1 MKKTFNRLLAAT
13 VAIPVALGQ
22 VLAISANAAEAP
34 AALKVTADKLL
45 KVEPATGFPET
56 VSADADTITYT
67 VESDWN
73 TTLAKQLNTE
83 TSNKTVTVD
92 AKKFVAGINSA
103 NYYVE
108 LLKKAVNASENPT
121 ATVKDGVV
129 TISGTADF
137 SAVTDKLAEKL
148 DTLDG
153 YEGFTLDTSILTG
166 VAYTATIKTDF
177 ANSKSVDADLSFTAN
192 GKTYGVSTATEY
204 ANDVYTNLAGQVT
217 AAVDQKVKELAAKY
231 NMTED
236 EVRANADFDIAG
248 DVAALK
254 AETDKL
260 SADIAKAQKK
270 YDSFKNL
277 TKAAKSYDSAD
288 AALAAAV
295 NYLAKN
301 VAAAANQPKT
311 VDGMVAKYGA
321 NFDNGVASVNSS
333 LKDAGVNVEIAV
345 SSADVAAL
353 LKSATKV
360 TIGAAAG
367 TYTAELEITDAEK
380 AEVEK
385 YVEEQVAEKLPEK
398 TVVSVDTVKTVTV
411 SGAADGVAAFDVTR
425 DVTVVLKDKDTTT
438 TTTTTTGDSGTT
450 TTDASGATT
459 DVSGAT
465 TDVSGATTD
474 VSGATTDVSGATTD
488 VSGATTDVSG
498 ATTDVS
504 GATTD
509 VSGATTDVS
518 GATTDVSGA
527 TTDVSGATTDVSGD
541 TTDVSSETTTVSSDT
556 TDVSG
561 DTTTDGSETTTDGSG
576 TTTETLPTGVSS
588 VEVKTVDAETA
599 ENIYLSDEESFN
611 VAGLIESVTLH
622 LENGE
627 AVPVDPA
634 TAIDFEMTPAEAYET
649 VTEKTAGKV
658 YFNGEVGL
666 KYKGEEDV
674 EIKDTVTV
682 AVALKGDT
690 SLDGEIDNV
699 DFFDLNLY
707 VALKGAGLDPYFD
720 TVKKAGNDALA
731 VKLAYLASDID
742 TESKAGENTEDKTLD
757 STDMLYTAL
766 FQAYDG
772 AGTPKTWDEV
782 LKIANGNKK

>member
-137 SAVTDKLAEKL
+137 SAATDKLAEKL

-450 TTDASGATT
+450 TTVASGATT

-509 VSGATTDVS
+509 VS
-518 GATTDVSGA
+518 
-527 TTDVSGATTDVSGD
+527 
-541 TTDVSSETTTVSSDT
+541 SETTTVSSDT

-561 DTTTDGSETTTDGSG
+561 DTTTDDSNTTTTDGSG

-690 SLDGEIDNV
+690 SLDGEIDNI

>member
-137 SAVTDKLAEKL
+137 SAATDKLAEKL
-148 DTLDG
+148 DTLGG
-153 YEGFTLDTSILTG
+153 YENFTLDTSILTG

-277 TKAAKSYDSAD
+277 TKTAKSYDSAD

-295 NYLAKN
+295 NYLSKN

-488 VSGATTDVSG
+488 VS
-498 ATTDVS
+498 
-504 GATTD
+504 
-509 VSGATTDVS
+509 
-518 GATTDVSGA
+518 
-527 TTDVSGATTDVSGD
+527 
-541 TTDVSSETTTVSSDT
+541 SETTTVSSDT

-627 AVPVDPA
+627 DVTVDPA

-658 YFNGEVGL
+658 YFDGEVGL

-674 EIKDTVTV
+674 EITDTVKV

-690 SLDGEIDNV
+690 TLDGKV
-699 DFFDLNLY
+699 DATDLFETAYY
-707 VALKGAGLDPYFD
+707 VALQGAGKAPIFD
-720 TVKKAGNDALA
+720 TVKNGTALES
-731 VKLAYLASDID
+731 KLAYLASDID
-742 TESKAGENTEDKTLD
+742 TESKAGENTEDGKLD
-757 STDMLYTAL
+757 ATDMLYTAVY
-766 FQAYDG
+766 QAYNG
-772 AGTPKTWDEV
+772 AGKHIDWAEAI
-782 LKIANGNKK
+782 KMANGGK

>member
-137 SAVTDKLAEKL
+137 SAATDKLAEKL

-295 NYLAKN
+295 NYLSKN

-509 VSGATTDVS
+509 VSG
-518 GATTDVSGA
+518 
-527 TTDVSGATTDVSGD
+527 D

-588 VEVKTVDAETA
+588 VEVKAVDAETA

-627 AVPVDPA
+627 DVTVDPA

-658 YFNGEVGL
+658 YFDGEVGL

-674 EIKDTVTV
+674 EITDTVKV

-690 SLDGEIDNV
+690 TLDGEINNIDL
-699 DFFDLNLY
+699 FDLNLY

-742 TESKAGENTEDKTLD
+742 TESKAGENTEDKALD

-782 LKIANGNKK
+782 LKIVNGNKK

>member
-108 LLKKAVNASENPT
+108 LLKKAVDASENPT

-129 TISGTADF
+129 TISGIADF
-137 SAVTDKLAEKL
+137 SAATDKLAEKL

-153 YEGFTLDTSILTG
+153 YENFTLDTSILTG

-177 ANSKSVDADLSFTAN
+177 ANSKSIDADLSFTAN

-295 NYLAKN
+295 NYLSKN

-509 VSGATTDVS
+509 VSG
-518 GATTDVSGA
+518 
-527 TTDVSGATTDVSGD
+527 D
-541 TTDVSSETTTVSSDT
+541 TTDVSSETTTVSS
-556 TDVSG
+556 

-627 AVPVDPA
+627 DVTVDPA

-658 YFNGEVGL
+658 YFDGEVGL
-666 KYKGEEDV
+666 KYKGEEKV
-674 EIKDTVTV
+674 EITDTVKV

-690 SLDGEIDNV
+690 TLDGEINNIDL
-699 DFFDLNLY
+699 FDLNLY

-742 TESKAGENTEDKTLD
+742 TESKAGENTEDKALD

-782 LKIANGNKK
+782 LKIVNGNKK

>member
-73 TTLAKQLNTE
+73 ATLAKQLNTE

-137 SAVTDKLAEKL
+137 SAATDKLAEKL

-295 NYLAKN
+295 NYLSKN

-488 VSGATTDVSG
+488 VSG
-498 ATTDVS
+498 
-504 GATTD
+504 
-509 VSGATTDVS
+509 
-518 GATTDVSGA
+518 
-527 TTDVSGATTDVSGD
+527 D

-627 AVPVDPA
+627 DVTVDPA

-658 YFNGEVGL
+658 YFDGEVGL

-674 EIKDTVTV
+674 EITDTVKV

-690 SLDGEIDNV
+690 TLDGKV
-699 DFFDLNLY
+699 DATDLFETAYY
-707 VALKGAGLDPYFD
+707 VALQGAGKAPIFD
-720 TVKKAGNDALA
+720 TVKNGTALES
-731 VKLAYLASDID
+731 KLAYLASDID
-742 TESKAGENTEDKTLD
+742 TESKAGENTEDGKLD
-757 STDMLYTAL
+757 ATDMLYTAVY
-766 FQAYDG
+766 QAYNG
-772 AGTPKTWDEV
+772 AGKHIDWAEAI
-782 LKIANGNKK
+782 KMANGGK

>member
-108 LLKKAVNASENPT
+108 LLKKAVDASENPT

-177 ANSKSVDADLSFTAN
+177 ANSKSIDADLSFTAN

-277 TKAAKSYDSAD
+277 TKTAKSYDSAD

-295 NYLAKN
+295 NYLSKN

-438 TTTTTTGDSGTT
+438 TTTTTTGDSSTT
-450 TTDASGATT
+450 TTDA
-459 DVSGAT
+459 
-465 TDVSGATTD
+465 
-474 VSGATTDVSGATTD
+474 
-488 VSGATTDVSG
+488 
-498 ATTDVS
+498 
-504 GATTD
+504 
-509 VSGATTDVS
+509 S

-627 AVPVDPA
+627 DVTVDPA

-658 YFNGEVGL
+658 YFDGEVGL
-666 KYKGEEDV
+666 KYKGEEKV
-674 EIKDTVTV
+674 EITDTVKV

-690 SLDGEIDNV
+690 TLDGKV
-699 DFFDLNLY
+699 DATDLFETAYY
-707 VALKGAGLDPYFD
+707 VALQGAGKAPIFD
-720 TVKKAGNDALA
+720 TVKNGTALES
-731 VKLAYLASDID
+731 KLAYLASDID
-742 TESKAGENTEDKTLD
+742 TESKAGENTEDGKLD
-757 STDMLYTAL
+757 ATDMLYTAVY
-766 FQAYDG
+766 QAYNG
-772 AGTPKTWDEV
+772 AGKHIDWAEAI
-782 LKIANGNKK
+782 KMANGGK

>member
-137 SAVTDKLAEKL
+137 SAATDKLAEKL
-148 DTLDG
+148 DTLGG
-153 YEGFTLDTSILTG
+153 YENFTLDTSILTG

-204 ANDVYTNLAGQVT
+204 ANDVCTNLAGQVT
-217 AAVDQKVKELAAKY
+217 AAVDQKVKELAAEY

-450 TTDASGATT
+450 TTVA
-459 DVSGAT
+459 
-465 TDVSGATTD
+465 
-474 VSGATTDVSGATTD
+474 
-488 VSGATTDVSG
+488 
-498 ATTDVS
+498 
-504 GATTD
+504 
-509 VSGATTDVS
+509 
-518 GATTDVSGA
+518 SGA

-561 DTTTDGSETTTDGSG
+561 DTTTDDSNTTTTDGSG

-627 AVPVDPA
+627 DVTVDPA

-658 YFNGEVGL
+658 YFDGEVGL
-666 KYKGEEDV
+666 KYKGEEEV
-674 EIKDTVTV
+674 EITDTVKV

-690 SLDGEIDNV
+690 TLDGKV
-699 DFFDLNLY
+699 DATDLFETAYY
-707 VALKGAGLDPYFD
+707 VALQGAGKTPIFD
-720 TVKKAGNDALA
+720 TVKNGTALES
-731 VKLAYLASDID
+731 KLAYLASDID
-742 TESKAGENTEDKTLD
+742 TESKAGENTEDGKLD
-757 STDMLYTAL
+757 ATDMLYTAVY
-766 FQAYDG
+766 QAYNG
-772 AGTPKTWDEV
+772 AGNHIDWAEAIK
-782 LKIANGNKK
+782 LANGGK

>member
-108 LLKKAVNASENPT
+108 LLKKAVDASENPT

-137 SAVTDKLAEKL
+137 SAATDKLAEKL
-148 DTLDG
+148 DTLGG
-153 YEGFTLDTSILTG
+153 YENFTLDTSILTG

-204 ANDVYTNLAGQVT
+204 ANDVCTNLAGQVT
-217 AAVDQKVKELAAKY
+217 AAVDQKVKELAAEY

-260 SADIAKAQKK
+260 SADVAKAQKK

-411 SGAADGVAAFDVTR
+411 SGAADGVATFDVTR

-450 TTDASGATT
+450 TTVA
-459 DVSGAT
+459 
-465 TDVSGATTD
+465 
-474 VSGATTDVSGATTD
+474 
-488 VSGATTDVSG
+488 
-498 ATTDVS
+498 
-504 GATTD
+504 
-509 VSGATTDVS
+509 
-518 GATTDVSGA
+518 SGA

-627 AVPVDPA
+627 DVTVDPA

-658 YFNGEVGL
+658 YFDGEVGL

-674 EIKDTVTV
+674 EITDTVKV

-690 SLDGEIDNV
+690 TLDGKV
-699 DFFDLNLY
+699 DATDLFETAYY
-707 VALKGAGLDPYFD
+707 VALQGAGKTPIFD
-720 TVKKAGNDALA
+720 TVKNGTALES
-731 VKLAYLASDID
+731 KLAYLASDID
-742 TESKAGENTEDKTLD
+742 TESKAGENTEDGMLD
-757 STDMLYTAL
+757 ATDMLYTAVY
-766 FQAYDG
+766 QAYNG
-772 AGTPKTWDEV
+772 AGNHIDWAEAIKM
-782 LKIANGNKK
+782 ANGGK

>member
-137 SAVTDKLAEKL
+137 SAATDKLAEKL
-148 DTLDG
+148 DTLGG
-153 YEGFTLDTSILTG
+153 YENFTLDTSILTG

-204 ANDVYTNLAGQVT
+204 ANDVCTNLAGQVT
-217 AAVDQKVKELAAKY
+217 AAVDQKVKELAAEY

-295 NYLAKN
+295 NYLSKN

-509 VSGATTDVS
+509 VSG
-518 GATTDVSGA
+518 
-527 TTDVSGATTDVSGD
+527 D
-541 TTDVSSETTTVSSDT
+541 TTDVS
-556 TDVSG
+556 
-561 DTTTDGSETTTDGSG
+561 SETTTDGSG

-627 AVPVDPA
+627 DVTVDPA

-658 YFNGEVGL
+658 YFDGEVGL

-674 EIKDTVTV
+674 EITDTVKV

-690 SLDGEIDNV
+690 TLDGKV
-699 DFFDLNLY
+699 DATDLFETAYY
-707 VALKGAGLDPYFD
+707 VALQGAGKTPIFD
-720 TVKKAGNDALA
+720 TVKNGTALES
-731 VKLAYLASDID
+731 KLAYLASDID
-742 TESKAGENTEDKTLD
+742 TESKAGENTEDGKLD
-757 STDMLYTAL
+757 ATDMLYTAVY
-766 FQAYDG
+766 QAYNG
-772 AGTPKTWDEV
+772 AGNHIDWAEAIKM
-782 LKIANGNKK
+782 ANGGK

>member
-1 MKKTFNRLLAAT
+1 
-13 VAIPVALGQ
+13 
-22 VLAISANAAEAP
+22 
-34 AALKVTADKLL
+34 
-45 KVEPATGFPET
+45 VEPATGFPET

-137 SAVTDKLAEKL
+137 SAATDKLAEKL

-270 YDSFKNL
+270 YNSFKNL

-498 ATTDVS
+498 
-504 GATTD
+504 
-509 VSGATTDVS
+509 
-518 GATTDVSGA
+518 
-527 TTDVSGATTDVSGD
+527 D
-541 TTDVSSETTTVSSDT
+541 TTDVSSETTT
-556 TDVSG
+556 VSG

-627 AVPVDPA
+627 DVTVDPA

-658 YFNGEVGL
+658 YFDGEVGL

-674 EIKDTVTV
+674 EITDTVKV

-690 SLDGEIDNV
+690 TLDGKV
-699 DFFDLNLY
+699 DATDLFETAYY
-707 VALKGAGLDPYFD
+707 VALQGAGKAPIFD
-720 TVKKAGNDALA
+720 TVKNGTALES
-731 VKLAYLASDID
+731 KLAYLASDID
-742 TESKAGENTEDKTLD
+742 TESKAGENTEDGKLD
-757 STDMLYTAL
+757 ATDMLYTAVY
-766 FQAYDG
+766 QAYNG
-772 AGTPKTWDEV
+772 AGNHIDWAEAIKM
-782 LKIANGNKK
+782 ANGGK

>member
-137 SAVTDKLAEKL
+137 SAATDKLAEKL

-295 NYLAKN
+295 NYLSKN

-504 GATTD
+504 G
-509 VSGATTDVS
+509 
-518 GATTDVSGA
+518 
-527 TTDVSGATTDVSGD
+527 D

-627 AVPVDPA
+627 DVTVDPA

-658 YFNGEVGL
+658 YFDGEVGL
-666 KYKGEEDV
+666 KYKGEEKV
-674 EIKDTVTV
+674 EITDTVKV

-690 SLDGEIDNV
+690 TLDGKV
-699 DFFDLNLY
+699 DATDLFETAYY
-707 VALKGAGLDPYFD
+707 VALQGAGKTPIFD
-720 TVKKAGNDALA
+720 TVKNGTALES
-731 VKLAYLASDID
+731 KLAYLASDID
-742 TESKAGENTEDKTLD
+742 TESKAGKNTEDGKLD
-757 STDMLYTAL
+757 ATDMLYTAVY
-766 FQAYDG
+766 QAYNG
-772 AGTPKTWDEV
+772 AGKHIDWAEAI
-782 LKIANGNKK
+782 KMANGGK

>member
-108 LLKKAVNASENPT
+108 LLKKAVDASENPT

-148 DTLDG
+148 DTLEG

-177 ANSKSVDADLSFTAN
+177 AKSKSVDADLSFTAN

-204 ANDVYTNLAGQVT
+204 ANDVCTNLAGQVT
-217 AAVDQKVKELAAKY
+217 AAVDQKVKELAAEY

-450 TTDASGATT
+450 TTVA
-459 DVSGAT
+459 
-465 TDVSGATTD
+465 
-474 VSGATTDVSGATTD
+474 SGATTD

-627 AVPVDPA
+627 DVTVDPA

-658 YFNGEVGL
+658 YFDGEVGL

-674 EIKDTVTV
+674 EITDTVKV

-690 SLDGEIDNV
+690 TLDGKV
-699 DFFDLNLY
+699 DATDLFETAYY
-707 VALKGAGLDPYFD
+707 VALQGAGKTPIFD
-720 TVKKAGNDALA
+720 TVKNGTALES
-731 VKLAYLASDID
+731 KLAYLASDID
-742 TESKAGENTEDKTLD
+742 TESKAGENTEDGKLD
-757 STDMLYTAL
+757 ATDMLSTAVY
-766 FQAYDG
+766 QAYNG
-772 AGTPKTWDEV
+772 AGNHIDWAEAIKM
-782 LKIANGNKK
+782 ANGGK

>member
-108 LLKKAVNASENPT
+108 LLKKAVDASENPT

-137 SAVTDKLAEKL
+137 SAATDKLAEKL

-270 YDSFKNL
+270 YNSFKNL

-360 TIGAAAG
+360 TIGATAG

-450 TTDASGATT
+450 TTVA
-459 DVSGAT
+459 
-465 TDVSGATTD
+465 
-474 VSGATTDVSGATTD
+474 
-488 VSGATTDVSG
+488 
-498 ATTDVS
+498 
-504 GATTD
+504 
-509 VSGATTDVS
+509 SGATTDVS

-561 DTTTDGSETTTDGSG
+561 DTTTDDSNTTTTDGSG

-627 AVPVDPA
+627 DVTVDPA

-658 YFNGEVGL
+658 YFDGEVGL

-674 EIKDTVTV
+674 EITDTVKV

-690 SLDGEIDNV
+690 TLDGKV
-699 DFFDLNLY
+699 DATDLFETAYY
-707 VALKGAGLDPYFD
+707 VALQGAGKAPIFD
-720 TVKKAGNDALA
+720 TVKNGTALES
-731 VKLAYLASDID
+731 KLAYLASDID
-742 TESKAGENTEDKTLD
+742 TESKAGENTEDGKLD
-757 STDMLYTAL
+757 ATDMLYTAVY
-766 FQAYDG
+766 QAYNG
-772 AGTPKTWDEV
+772 AGNHIDWAEAIKM
-782 LKIANGNKK
+782 ANGGK

>member
-108 LLKKAVNASENPT
+108 LLKKAVDASENPT

-137 SAVTDKLAEKL
+137 SAATDKLAEKL

-295 NYLAKN
+295 NYLSKN

-459 DVSGAT
+459 DASGAT

-504 GATTD
+504 GATT
-509 VSGATTDVS
+509 TD
-518 GATTDVSGA
+518 G
-527 TTDVSGATTDVSGD
+527 
-541 TTDVSSETTTVSSDT
+541 SETTTVSS
-556 TDVSG
+556 

-611 VAGLIESVTLH
+611 VAGLIKSVTLH

-627 AVPVDPA
+627 DVTVDPA
-634 TAIDFEMTPAEAYET
+634 TAIDFEMTPAEAYKT

-658 YFNGEVGL
+658 YFDGEVGL
-666 KYKGEEDV
+666 KYKGEEKV
-674 EIKDTVTV
+674 EITDTVKV

-690 SLDGEIDNV
+690 TLDGKV
-699 DFFDLNLY
+699 DATDLFETAY
-707 VALKGAGLDPYFD
+707 YIALQGAGKTPIFD
-720 TVKKAGNDALA
+720 TVKNGTALES
-731 VKLAYLASDID
+731 KLAYLASDID
-742 TESKAGENTEDKTLD
+742 TESKAGKNTEDGKLD
-757 STDMLYTAL
+757 ATDMLYTAVY
-766 FQAYDG
+766 QAYNG
-772 AGTPKTWDEV
+772 AGKHIDWAEAI
-782 LKIANGNKK
+782 KMANGGK

>member
-73 TTLAKQLNTE
+73 TTLAKQLNAE

-108 LLKKAVNASENPT
+108 LLKKAVDASENPT

-137 SAVTDKLAEKL
+137 SAATDKLAEKL
-148 DTLDG
+148 DTLGG
-153 YEGFTLDTSILTG
+153 YENFTLDTSILTG

-192 GKTYGVSTATEY
+192 GKTYGVSTATAY
-204 ANDVYTNLAGQVT
+204 ANDVCTNLAGQVT
-217 AAVDQKVKELAAKY
+217 AAVDQKVKELAAEY

-295 NYLAKN
+295 NYLSKN

-459 DVSGAT
+459 DVSGTTTTGDSGTTT
-465 TDVSGATTD
+465 TDVSGTTTD
-474 VSGATTDVSGATTD
+474 VSGTTTDVSGTTTTGDSGTTTTD
-488 VSGATTDVSG
+488 VSGTTTTGDSGTTTTDVSG
-498 ATTDVS
+498 
-504 GATTD
+504 
-509 VSGATTDVS
+509 
-518 GATTDVSGA
+518 
-527 TTDVSGATTDVSGD
+527 
-541 TTDVSSETTTVSSDT
+541 TTTT
-556 TDVSG
+556 TG
-561 DTTTDGSETTTDGSG
+561 
-576 TTTETLPTGVSS
+576 TLPTGVSS

-627 AVPVDPA
+627 DVTVDPA
-634 TAIDFEMTPAEAYET
+634 TAIDFEMTPAEAYKT

-658 YFNGEVGL
+658 YFDGEVGL
-666 KYKGEEDV
+666 KYKGEEEV
-674 EIKDTVTV
+674 EITDTVKV

-690 SLDGEIDNV
+690 TLDGKV
-699 DFFDLNLY
+699 DATDLFETAYY
-707 VALKGAGLDPYFD
+707 VALQGAGKTPIFD
-720 TVKKAGNDALA
+720 TVKNGTALES
-731 VKLAYLASDID
+731 KLAYLASDID
-742 TESKAGENTEDKTLD
+742 TESKAGKNTEDGKLD
-757 STDMLYTAL
+757 ATDMLYTAVY
-766 FQAYDG
+766 QAYNG
-772 AGTPKTWDEV
+772 AGNHIDWAEAIKM
-782 LKIANGNKK
+782 ANGGK

>member
-22 VLAISANAAEAP
+22 VLAISANAAEVP

-137 SAVTDKLAEKL
+137 SAATDKLAEKL

-153 YEGFTLDTSILTG
+153 YESFTLDTSILTG

-438 TTTTTTGDSGTT
+438 TTTTTTGDSSTT

-465 TDVSGATTD
+465 TTD
-474 VSGATTDVSGATTD
+474 G
-488 VSGATTDVSG
+488 
-498 ATTDVS
+498 
-504 GATTD
+504 
-509 VSGATTDVS
+509 
-518 GATTDVSGA
+518 
-527 TTDVSGATTDVSGD
+527 
-541 TTDVSSETTTVSSDT
+541 SETTTVSS
-556 TDVSG
+556 

-627 AVPVDPA
+627 DVTVDPA

-658 YFNGEVGL
+658 YFDGEVGL
-666 KYKGEEDV
+666 KYKGEEKV
-674 EIKDTVTV
+674 EITDTVKV

-690 SLDGEIDNV
+690 TLDGKV
-699 DFFDLNLY
+699 DATDLFETAYY
-707 VALKGAGLDPYFD
+707 VALQGAGKTPIFD
-720 TVKKAGNDALA
+720 TVKNGTALES
-731 VKLAYLASDID
+731 KLAYLASDID
-742 TESKAGENTEDKTLD
+742 TESKAGENTEDGKLD
-757 STDMLYTAL
+757 ATDMLYTAVY
-766 FQAYDG
+766 QAYNG
-772 AGTPKTWDEV
+772 AGNHIDWAEAIKM
-782 LKIANGNKK
+782 ANGGK

>member
-108 LLKKAVNASENPT
+108 LLKKAVDASENPT

-137 SAVTDKLAEKL
+137 SAATDKLAEKL

-260 SADIAKAQKK
+260 SADIAKVQKK

-295 NYLAKN
+295 NYLSKN

-438 TTTTTTGDSGTT
+438 TTTTTTGDSSTT
-450 TTDASGATT
+450 TTDA
-459 DVSGAT
+459 
-465 TDVSGATTD
+465 
-474 VSGATTDVSGATTD
+474 
-488 VSGATTDVSG
+488 
-498 ATTDVS
+498 
-504 GATTD
+504 
-509 VSGATTDVS
+509 S

-627 AVPVDPA
+627 DVTVDPA

-658 YFNGEVGL
+658 YFDGEVGL
-666 KYKGEEDV
+666 KYKGEEKV
-674 EIKDTVTV
+674 EITDTVKV

-690 SLDGEIDNV
+690 TLDGKV
-699 DFFDLNLY
+699 DATDLFETAY
-707 VALKGAGLDPYFD
+707 YIALQGAGKTPIFD
-720 TVKKAGNDALA
+720 TVKNGTALES
-731 VKLAYLASDID
+731 KLAYLASDID
-742 TESKAGENTEDKTLD
+742 TESKAGKNTEDGKLD
-757 STDMLYTAL
+757 ATDMLYTAVY
-766 FQAYDG
+766 QAYNG
-772 AGTPKTWDEV
+772 AGNHIDWAEAIKM
-782 LKIANGNKK
+782 ANGGK

>member
-108 LLKKAVNASENPT
+108 LLKKAVDASENPT

-137 SAVTDKLAEKL
+137 SAATDKLAEKL
-148 DTLDG
+148 DTLGG
-153 YEGFTLDTSILTG
+153 YENFTLDTSILTG

-204 ANDVYTNLAGQVT
+204 ANDVCTNLAGQVT
-217 AAVDQKVKELAAKY
+217 AAVDQKVKELAAEY

-260 SADIAKAQKK
+260 SADVAKAQKK

-411 SGAADGVAAFDVTR
+411 SGAADGVATFDVTR

-450 TTDASGATT
+450 TTVA
-459 DVSGAT
+459 
-465 TDVSGATTD
+465 
-474 VSGATTDVSGATTD
+474 
-488 VSGATTDVSG
+488 
-498 ATTDVS
+498 
-504 GATTD
+504 
-509 VSGATTDVS
+509 
-518 GATTDVSGA
+518 SGA

-627 AVPVDPA
+627 DVTVDPA

-658 YFNGEVGL
+658 YFDGEVGL

-674 EIKDTVTV
+674 EITDTVKV

-690 SLDGEIDNV
+690 TLDGKV
-699 DFFDLNLY
+699 DATDLFETAYY
-707 VALKGAGLDPYFD
+707 VALQGAGKTPIFD
-720 TVKKAGNDALA
+720 TVKNGTALES
-731 VKLAYLASDID
+731 KLAYLASDID
-742 TESKAGENTEDKTLD
+742 TESKAGENTEDGKLD
-757 STDMLYTAL
+757 ATDMLYTAVY
-766 FQAYDG
+766 QAYNG
-772 AGTPKTWDEV
+772 AGNHIDWAEAIKM
-782 LKIANGNKK
+782 ANGGK

>member
-108 LLKKAVNASENPT
+108 LLKKAVDASENPT

-137 SAVTDKLAEKL
+137 SAATDKLAEKL

-295 NYLAKN
+295 NYLSKN

-509 VSGATTDVS
+509 VSG
-518 GATTDVSGA
+518 
-527 TTDVSGATTDVSGD
+527 D

-588 VEVKTVDAETA
+588 VEVKAVDAETA

-627 AVPVDPA
+627 DVTVDPA

-658 YFNGEVGL
+658 YFDGEVGL
-666 KYKGEEDV
+666 KYKGEEKV
-674 EIKDTVTV
+674 EITDTVKV

-690 SLDGEIDNV
+690 TLDGKV
-699 DFFDLNLY
+699 DATDLFETAY
-707 VALKGAGLDPYFD
+707 YIALQGAGKTPIFD
-720 TVKKAGNDALA
+720 TVKNGTALES
-731 VKLAYLASDID
+731 KLAYLASDID
-742 TESKAGENTEDKTLD
+742 TESKAGKNTEDGKLD
-757 STDMLYTAL
+757 ATDMLYTAVY
-766 FQAYDG
+766 QAYNG
-772 AGTPKTWDEV
+772 AGKHIDWAEAI
-782 LKIANGNKK
+782 KMANGGK

>member
-137 SAVTDKLAEKL
+137 SAATDKLAEKL

-295 NYLAKN
+295 NYLSKN

-518 GATTDVSGA
+518 G
-527 TTDVSGATTDVSGD
+527 
-541 TTDVSSETTTVSSDT
+541 
-556 TDVSG
+556 

-599 ENIYLSDEESFN
+599 ENIYLSNEESFN

-627 AVPVDPA
+627 DVTVDPA
-634 TAIDFEMTPAEAYET
+634 TAIDFKMTPAEAYKT

-658 YFNGEVGL
+658 YFDGEVGL

-674 EIKDTVTV
+674 EITDTVKV

-690 SLDGEIDNV
+690 TLDGKV
-699 DFFDLNLY
+699 DATDLFETAY
-707 VALKGAGLDPYFD
+707 YIALQGAGKTPIFD
-720 TVKKAGNDALA
+720 TVKNGTALES
-731 VKLAYLASDID
+731 KLAYLASDID
-742 TESKAGENTEDKTLD
+742 TESKAGKNTEDGKLD
-757 STDMLYTAL
+757 ATDMLYTSVY
-766 FQAYDG
+766 QAYNG
-772 AGTPKTWDEV
+772 AGKHIDWAEAI
-782 LKIANGNKK
+782 KMANGGK

>member
-137 SAVTDKLAEKL
+137 SAATDKLAEKL
-148 DTLDG
+148 DTLGG
-153 YEGFTLDTSILTG
+153 YENFTLDTSILTG

-204 ANDVYTNLAGQVT
+204 ANDVCTNLAGQVT
-217 AAVDQKVKELAAKY
+217 AAVDQKVKELAAEY

-295 NYLAKN
+295 NYLSKN

-450 TTDASGATT
+450 TTVA
-459 DVSGAT
+459 
-465 TDVSGATTD
+465 
-474 VSGATTDVSGATTD
+474 SGATTDVSGATTD

-561 DTTTDGSETTTDGSG
+561 DTTTDDSNTTTTDGSG

-627 AVPVDPA
+627 DVTVDPA

-658 YFNGEVGL
+658 YFDGEVGL
-666 KYKGEEDV
+666 KYKGEEEV
-674 EIKDTVTV
+674 EITDTVKV

-690 SLDGEIDNV
+690 TLDGKV
-699 DFFDLNLY
+699 DATDLFETAYY
-707 VALKGAGLDPYFD
+707 VALQGAGKTPIFD
-720 TVKKAGNDALA
+720 TVKNGTALES
-731 VKLAYLASDID
+731 KLAYLASDID
-742 TESKAGENTEDKTLD
+742 TESKAGENTEDGKLD
-757 STDMLYTAL
+757 ATDMLYTAVY
-766 FQAYDG
+766 QAYNG
-772 AGTPKTWDEV
+772 AGNHIDWAEAIKM
-782 LKIANGNKK
+782 ANGGK

>member
-108 LLKKAVNASENPT
+108 LLKKAVDASENPT

-137 SAVTDKLAEKL
+137 SAATDKLAEKL
-148 DTLDG
+148 DTLGG
-153 YEGFTLDTSILTG
+153 YENFTLDTSILTG

-204 ANDVYTNLAGQVT
+204 ANDVCTNLAGQVT
-217 AAVDQKVKELAAKY
+217 AAVDQKVKELAAEY

-260 SADIAKAQKK
+260 SADVAKAQKK

-411 SGAADGVAAFDVTR
+411 SGAADGVATFDVTR

-450 TTDASGATT
+450 TTVA
-459 DVSGAT
+459 
-465 TDVSGATTD
+465 
-474 VSGATTDVSGATTD
+474 
-488 VSGATTDVSG
+488 
-498 ATTDVS
+498 
-504 GATTD
+504 
-509 VSGATTDVS
+509 SGATTDVS

-622 LENGE
+622 LENGD
-627 AVPVDPA
+627 VTKVDPA
-634 TAIDFEMTPAEAYET
+634 IAIDFEMTPAEAYET

-658 YFNGEVGL
+658 YFDGEVGL
-666 KYKGEEDV
+666 KYKGEEEV
-674 EIKDTVTV
+674 EITDTVKV

-690 SLDGEIDNV
+690 TLDGKV
-699 DFFDLNLY
+699 DATDLFETAYY
-707 VALKGAGLDPYFD
+707 VALQGAGKAPIFD
-720 TVKKAGNDALA
+720 TVKNGTALES
-731 VKLAYLASDID
+731 KLAYLASDID
-742 TESKAGENTEDKTLD
+742 TESKAGENTEDGKLD
-757 STDMLYTAL
+757 ATDMLYTAVY
-766 FQAYDG
+766 QAYNG
-772 AGTPKTWDEV
+772 AGNHIDWAEAIKM
-782 LKIANGNKK
+782 ANGGK

>member
-108 LLKKAVNASENPT
+108 LLKKAVDASENPT

-137 SAVTDKLAEKL
+137 SAATDKLAEKL

-217 AAVDQKVKELAAKY
+217 AAVDQKVKELATKY

-270 YDSFKNL
+270 YNSFKNL

-360 TIGAAAG
+360 TIGATAG

-450 TTDASGATT
+450 TTVASGATT

-474 VSGATTDVSGATTD
+474 VSGATTDVS
-488 VSGATTDVSG
+488 
-498 ATTDVS
+498 
-504 GATTD
+504 
-509 VSGATTDVS
+509 
-518 GATTDVSGA
+518 
-527 TTDVSGATTDVSGD
+527 
-541 TTDVSSETTTVSSDT
+541 SETTTVSSDT

-561 DTTTDGSETTTDGSG
+561 DTTTDDSNTTTTDGSG

-627 AVPVDPA
+627 DVTVDPA

-658 YFNGEVGL
+658 YFDGEVGL

-690 SLDGEIDNV
+690 SLDGEIDNI

>member
-137 SAVTDKLAEKL
+137 SAATDKLAEKL
-148 DTLDG
+148 DTLGG
-153 YEGFTLDTSILTG
+153 YENFTLDTSILTG

-204 ANDVYTNLAGQVT
+204 ANDVCTNLAGQVT
-217 AAVDQKVKELAAKY
+217 AAVDQKVKELAAEY

-295 NYLAKN
+295 NYLSKN

-504 GATTD
+504 G
-509 VSGATTDVS
+509 
-518 GATTDVSGA
+518 
-527 TTDVSGATTDVSGD
+527 D

-627 AVPVDPA
+627 DVTVDPA

-658 YFNGEVGL
+658 YFDGEVGL
-666 KYKGEEDV
+666 KYKGEEEV
-674 EIKDTVTV
+674 ELTDTVKV

-690 SLDGEIDNV
+690 TLDGKV
-699 DFFDLNLY
+699 DATDLFETAYY
-707 VALKGAGLDPYFD
+707 VALQGAGKAPIFD
-720 TVKKAGNDALA
+720 TVKNGTALES
-731 VKLAYLASDID
+731 KLAYLASDID
-742 TESKAGENTEDKTLD
+742 TESKAGENTEDGKLD
-757 STDMLYTAL
+757 ATDMLYTAVY
-766 FQAYDG
+766 QAYNG
-772 AGTPKTWDEV
+772 AGNHIDWAEAIKM
-782 LKIANGNKK
+782 ANGGK

>member
-137 SAVTDKLAEKL
+137 SAATDKLAEKL

-248 DVAALK
+248 DVATLK

-277 TKAAKSYDSAD
+277 TKTAKSYDSAD

-295 NYLAKN
+295 NYLSKN

-438 TTTTTTGDSGTT
+438 TTTTTTGDSSTT
-450 TTDASGATT
+450 TTDA
-459 DVSGAT
+459 
-465 TDVSGATTD
+465 
-474 VSGATTDVSGATTD
+474 SGATTD

-627 AVPVDPA
+627 DVTVDPA

-658 YFNGEVGL
+658 YFDGEVGL
-666 KYKGEEDV
+666 KYKGEEKV
-674 EIKDTVTV
+674 EITDTVKV

-690 SLDGEIDNV
+690 TLDGKV
-699 DFFDLNLY
+699 DATDLFETAY
-707 VALKGAGLDPYFD
+707 YIALQGAGKTPIFD
-720 TVKKAGNDALA
+720 TVKNGTALES
-731 VKLAYLASDID
+731 KLAYLASDID
-742 TESKAGENTEDKTLD
+742 TESKAGKNTEDGKLD
-757 STDMLYTAL
+757 ATDMLYTSVY
-766 FQAYDG
+766 QAYNG
-772 AGTPKTWDEV
+772 AGKHIDWAEAI
-782 LKIANGNKK
+782 KMANGGK

>member
-108 LLKKAVNASENPT
+108 LLKKAVDASENPT

-137 SAVTDKLAEKL
+137 SAATDKLAEKL

-295 NYLAKN
+295 NYLSKN

-438 TTTTTTGDSGTT
+438 TTTTTTGDSSTT
-450 TTDASGATT
+450 TTDA
-459 DVSGAT
+459 
-465 TDVSGATTD
+465 
-474 VSGATTDVSGATTD
+474 SGATTDVSGATTD

-627 AVPVDPA
+627 DVTVDPA

-658 YFNGEVGL
+658 YFDGEVGL
-666 KYKGEEDV
+666 KYKGEEKV
-674 EIKDTVTV
+674 EITDTVKV

-690 SLDGEIDNV
+690 TLDGKV
-699 DFFDLNLY
+699 DATDLFETAY
-707 VALKGAGLDPYFD
+707 YIALQGAGKTPIFD
-720 TVKKAGNDALA
+720 TVKNGTALES
-731 VKLAYLASDID
+731 KLAYLASDID
-742 TESKAGENTEDKTLD
+742 TESKAGKNTEDGKLD
-757 STDMLYTAL
+757 ATDMLYTAVY
-766 FQAYDG
+766 QAYNG
-772 AGTPKTWDEV
+772 AGKHIDWAEAI
-782 LKIANGNKK
+782 KMANGGK

>member
-137 SAVTDKLAEKL
+137 SAATDKLAEKL

-204 ANDVYTNLAGQVT
+204 ANDVYTNLADQVT

-509 VSGATTDVS
+509 VSG
-518 GATTDVSGA
+518 
-527 TTDVSGATTDVSGD
+527 D

-627 AVPVDPA
+627 DVTVDPA

-658 YFNGEVGL
+658 YFDGEVGL
-666 KYKGEEDV
+666 KYKGEEEV
-674 EIKDTVTV
+674 ELTDTVKV

-690 SLDGEIDNV
+690 TLDGKV
-699 DFFDLNLY
+699 DATDLFETAYY
-707 VALKGAGLDPYFD
+707 VALQGAGKAPIFD
-720 TVKKAGNDALA
+720 TVKNGTALES
-731 VKLAYLASDID
+731 KLAYLASDID
-742 TESKAGENTEDKTLD
+742 TESKAGENTEDGKLD
-757 STDMLYTAL
+757 ATDMLYTAVY
-766 FQAYDG
+766 QAYNG
-772 AGTPKTWDEV
+772 AGKHIDWAEAIK
-782 LKIANGNKK
+782 LANGGK

>member
-137 SAVTDKLAEKL
+137 SAATDKLAEKL

-204 ANDVYTNLAGQVT
+204 ANDVYTNLADQVT

-504 GATTD
+504 G
-509 VSGATTDVS
+509 
-518 GATTDVSGA
+518 
-527 TTDVSGATTDVSGD
+527 D

-627 AVPVDPA
+627 DVTVDPA

-658 YFNGEVGL
+658 YFDGEVGL
-666 KYKGEEDV
+666 KYKGEEEV
-674 EIKDTVTV
+674 ELTDTVKV

-690 SLDGEIDNV
+690 TLDGKV
-699 DFFDLNLY
+699 DATDLFETACY
-707 VALKGAGLDPYFD
+707 VALQGAGKAPIFD
-720 TVKKAGNDALA
+720 TVKNGTALES
-731 VKLAYLASDID
+731 KLAYLASDID
-742 TESKAGENTEDKTLD
+742 TESKAGENTEDGKLD
-757 STDMLYTAL
+757 ATDMLCTAVY
-766 FQAYDG
+766 QAYNG
-772 AGTPKTWDEV
+772 AGNHIDWAEAIKM
-782 LKIANGNKK
+782 ANGGK

>member
-177 ANSKSVDADLSFTAN
+177 ANSKSIDADLSFTAN

-450 TTDASGATT
+450 TTDVSGTTTTGDSGTTTT
-459 DVSGAT
+459 DVSGTTTTGDSGTTT
-465 TDVSGATTD
+465 TDVSGTTTTGDSGTTTTD
-474 VSGATTDVSGATTD
+474 VSGTTTTGDSGTTTTDVSGTTTTGDSGTTTTD
-488 VSGATTDVSG
+488 V
-498 ATTDVS
+498 
-504 GATTD
+504 
-509 VSGATTDVS
+509 
-518 GATTDVSGA
+518 
-527 TTDVSGATTDVSGD
+527 
-541 TTDVSSETTTVSSDT
+541 
-556 TDVSG
+556 
-561 DTTTDGSETTTDGSG
+561 SG

-627 AVPVDPA
+627 DVTVDPA
-634 TAIDFEMTPAEAYET
+634 TAIDFEMTPAKAYET

-658 YFNGEVGL
+658 YFDGEVGL
-666 KYKGEEDV
+666 KYKGEEKV
-674 EIKDTVTV
+674 EITDTVKV

-690 SLDGEIDNV
+690 TLDGKV
-699 DFFDLNLY
+699 DATDLFETAYY
-707 VALKGAGLDPYFD
+707 VALQGAGKAPIFD
-720 TVKKAGNDALA
+720 TVKNGTALES
-731 VKLAYLASDID
+731 KLAYLASDID
-742 TESKAGENTEDKTLD
+742 TESKAGENTEDGKLD
-757 STDMLYTAL
+757 ATDMLYTAVY
-766 FQAYDG
+766 QAYNG
-772 AGTPKTWDEV
+772 AGKHIDWAEAIK
-782 LKIANGNKK
+782 LANGGK

>member
-108 LLKKAVNASENPT
+108 LLKKAVDASENPT

-137 SAVTDKLAEKL
+137 SAATDKLAEKL

-153 YEGFTLDTSILTG
+153 YENFTLDTSILTG

-217 AAVDQKVKELAAKY
+217 AAVDQKVKELAAEY

-295 NYLAKN
+295 NYLSKN

-459 DVSGAT
+459 DVSGTTTTGDSGTTT
-465 TDVSGATTD
+465 TDVSGTTTD
-474 VSGATTDVSGATTD
+474 VSGTTTDVSGTTTD
-488 VSGATTDVSG
+488 VSGTTTTGDSGTTTTDVSG
-498 ATTDVS
+498 TTTTGDSGTTTTDVS
-504 GATTD
+504 GTTTTGDSGTTTTD
-509 VSGATTDVS
+509 VSGTT
-518 GATTDVSGA
+518 
-527 TTDVSGATTDVSGD
+527 
-541 TTDVSSETTTVSSDT
+541 
-556 TDVSG
+556 
-561 DTTTDGSETTTDGSG
+561 

-627 AVPVDPA
+627 DVTVDPA

-658 YFNGEVGL
+658 YFDGEVGL
-666 KYKGEEDV
+666 KYKGEEEV
-674 EIKDTVTV
+674 EITDTVKV

-690 SLDGEIDNV
+690 TLDGKV
-699 DFFDLNLY
+699 DATDLFETAYY
-707 VALKGAGLDPYFD
+707 VALQGAGKTPIFD
-720 TVKKAGNDALA
+720 TVKNGTALES
-731 VKLAYLASDID
+731 KLAYLASDID
-742 TESKAGENTEDKTLD
+742 TESKAGENTEDGKLD
-757 STDMLYTAL
+757 ATDMLYTAVY
-766 FQAYDG
+766 QAYNG
-772 AGTPKTWDEV
+772 AGNHIDWAEAIKM
-782 LKIANGNKK
+782 ANGGK

>member
-108 LLKKAVNASENPT
+108 LLKKAVDASENPT

-137 SAVTDKLAEKL
+137 SAATDKLAEKL

-260 SADIAKAQKK
+260 SADIAKVQKK

-295 NYLAKN
+295 NYLSKN

-438 TTTTTTGDSGTT
+438 TTTTTTGDSSTT
-450 TTDASGATT
+450 TTDA
-459 DVSGAT
+459 
-465 TDVSGATTD
+465 
-474 VSGATTDVSGATTD
+474 
-488 VSGATTDVSG
+488 SG

-627 AVPVDPA
+627 DVTVDPA

-658 YFNGEVGL
+658 YFDGEVGL
-666 KYKGEEDV
+666 KYKGEEKV
-674 EIKDTVTV
+674 EITDTVKV

-690 SLDGEIDNV
+690 TLDGKV
-699 DFFDLNLY
+699 DATDLFETAY
-707 VALKGAGLDPYFD
+707 YIALQGAGKTPIFD
-720 TVKKAGNDALA
+720 TVKNGTALES
-731 VKLAYLASDID
+731 KLAYLASDID
-742 TESKAGENTEDKTLD
+742 TESKAGKNTEDGKLD
-757 STDMLYTAL
+757 ATDMLYTAVY
-766 FQAYDG
+766 QAYNG
-772 AGTPKTWDEV
+772 AGNHIDWAEAIKM
-782 LKIANGNKK
+782 ANGGK

>member
-137 SAVTDKLAEKL
+137 SAATDKLAEKL

-153 YEGFTLDTSILTG
+153 YESFTLDTSILTG

-204 ANDVYTNLAGQVT
+204 ANDVCTNLAGQVT
-217 AAVDQKVKELAAKY
+217 AAVDQKVKELAAEY

-260 SADIAKAQKK
+260 SADVAKAQKK

-450 TTDASGATT
+450 TTVA
-459 DVSGAT
+459 
-465 TDVSGATTD
+465 
-474 VSGATTDVSGATTD
+474 SGATTD

-627 AVPVDPA
+627 DVTVDPA

-658 YFNGEVGL
+658 YFDGEVGL

-674 EIKDTVTV
+674 EITDTVKV

-690 SLDGEIDNV
+690 TLDGKV
-699 DFFDLNLY
+699 DATDLFETAYY
-707 VALKGAGLDPYFD
+707 VALQGAGKTPIFD
-720 TVKKAGNDALA
+720 TVKNGTALES
-731 VKLAYLASDID
+731 KLAYLASDID
-742 TESKAGENTEDKTLD
+742 TESKAGENTEDGKLD
-757 STDMLYTAL
+757 ATDMLYTAVY
-766 FQAYDG
+766 QAYNG
-772 AGTPKTWDEV
+772 AGNHIDWAEAIKM
-782 LKIANGNKK
+782 ANGGK

>member
-108 LLKKAVNASENPT
+108 LLKKAVDASENPT

-137 SAVTDKLAEKL
+137 SAATDKLAEKL

-277 TKAAKSYDSAD
+277 TKTAKSYDSAD

-295 NYLAKN
+295 NYLSKN

-438 TTTTTTGDSGTT
+438 TTTTTTGDSSTT
-450 TTDASGATT
+450 TTDA
-459 DVSGAT
+459 
-465 TDVSGATTD
+465 
-474 VSGATTDVSGATTD
+474 
-488 VSGATTDVSG
+488 SGATTDVSG

-627 AVPVDPA
+627 DVTVDPA

-658 YFNGEVGL
+658 YFDGEVGL
-666 KYKGEEDV
+666 KYKGEEKV
-674 EIKDTVTV
+674 EITDTVKV

-690 SLDGEIDNV
+690 TLDGKV
-699 DFFDLNLY
+699 DATDLFETAY
-707 VALKGAGLDPYFD
+707 YIALQGAGKTPIFD
-720 TVKKAGNDALA
+720 TVKNGTALES
-731 VKLAYLASDID
+731 KLAYLASDID
-742 TESKAGENTEDKTLD
+742 TESKAGKNTEDGKLD
-757 STDMLYTAL
+757 ATDMLYTSVY
-766 FQAYDG
+766 QAYNG
-772 AGTPKTWDEV
+772 AGKHIDWAEAI
-782 LKIANGNKK
+782 KMANGGK

>member
-108 LLKKAVNASENPT
+108 LLKKAVDASENPT

-137 SAVTDKLAEKL
+137 SAATDKLAEKL

-504 GATTD
+504 G
-509 VSGATTDVS
+509 
-518 GATTDVSGA
+518 
-527 TTDVSGATTDVSGD
+527 D

-627 AVPVDPA
+627 DVTVDPA

-658 YFNGEVGL
+658 YFDGEVGL

-674 EIKDTVTV
+674 EITDTVKV

-690 SLDGEIDNV
+690 TLDGKV
-699 DFFDLNLY
+699 DATDLFETAYY
-707 VALKGAGLDPYFD
+707 VALQGAGKTPIFD
-720 TVKKAGNDALA
+720 TVKNGTALES
-731 VKLAYLASDID
+731 KLAYLASDID
-742 TESKAGENTEDKTLD
+742 TESKAGKNTEDGKLD
-757 STDMLYTAL
+757 ATDMLYTAVY
-766 FQAYDG
+766 QAYSG
-772 AGTPKTWDEV
+772 AGKHIDWAEAI
-782 LKIANGNKK
+782 KMANGGK

>member
-137 SAVTDKLAEKL
+137 SAATDKLAEKL
-148 DTLDG
+148 DTLGG
-153 YEGFTLDTSILTG
+153 YENFTLDTSILTG

-204 ANDVYTNLAGQVT
+204 ANDVCTNLAGQVT
-217 AAVDQKVKELAAKY
+217 AAVDQKVKELAAEY

-450 TTDASGATT
+450 TTVA
-459 DVSGAT
+459 
-465 TDVSGATTD
+465 
-474 VSGATTDVSGATTD
+474 
-488 VSGATTDVSG
+488 
-498 ATTDVS
+498 S

-627 AVPVDPA
+627 DVTVDPA

-658 YFNGEVGL
+658 YFDGEVGL

-674 EIKDTVTV
+674 EITDTVKV

-690 SLDGEIDNV
+690 TLDGKV
-699 DFFDLNLY
+699 DATDLFETAYY
-707 VALKGAGLDPYFD
+707 VALQGAGKTPIFD
-720 TVKKAGNDALA
+720 TVKNGTALES
-731 VKLAYLASDID
+731 KLAYLASDID
-742 TESKAGENTEDKTLD
+742 TESKAGENTEDGKLD
-757 STDMLYTAL
+757 ATDMLYTAVY
-766 FQAYDG
+766 QAYNG
-772 AGTPKTWDEV
+772 AGNYIDWAEAIKM
-782 LKIANGNKK
+782 ANGGK

>member
-108 LLKKAVNASENPT
+108 LLKKAVDASENPT

-137 SAVTDKLAEKL
+137 SAATDKLAEKL
-148 DTLDG
+148 DTLGG
-153 YEGFTLDTSILTG
+153 YENFTLDTSILTG

-204 ANDVYTNLAGQVT
+204 ANDVCTNLAGQVT
-217 AAVDQKVKELAAKY
+217 AAVDQKVKELAAEY

-260 SADIAKAQKK
+260 SADVAKAQKK

-411 SGAADGVAAFDVTR
+411 SGAADGVATFDVTR

-450 TTDASGATT
+450 TTVA
-459 DVSGAT
+459 
-465 TDVSGATTD
+465 
-474 VSGATTDVSGATTD
+474 
-488 VSGATTDVSG
+488 
-498 ATTDVS
+498 
-504 GATTD
+504 
-509 VSGATTDVS
+509 S

-627 AVPVDPA
+627 DVTVDPA

-658 YFNGEVGL
+658 YFDGEVGL

-674 EIKDTVTV
+674 EITDTVKV

-690 SLDGEIDNV
+690 TLDGKV
-699 DFFDLNLY
+699 DATDLFETAYY
-707 VALKGAGLDPYFD
+707 VALQGAGKTPIFD
-720 TVKKAGNDALA
+720 TVKNGTALES
-731 VKLAYLASDID
+731 KLAYLASDID
-742 TESKAGENTEDKTLD
+742 TESKAGENTEDGKLD
-757 STDMLYTAL
+757 ATDMLYTAVY
-766 FQAYDG
+766 QAYNG
-772 AGTPKTWDEV
+772 AGNHIDWAEAIKM
-782 LKIANGNKK
+782 ANGGK

>member
-137 SAVTDKLAEKL
+137 SAATDKLAEKL

-277 TKAAKSYDSAD
+277 TKTAKSYDSAD

-295 NYLAKN
+295 NYLSKN

-438 TTTTTTGDSGTT
+438 TTTTTTGDSSTT
-450 TTDASGATT
+450 TTDA
-459 DVSGAT
+459 
-465 TDVSGATTD
+465 
-474 VSGATTDVSGATTD
+474 
-488 VSGATTDVSG
+488 SGATTDVSG

-627 AVPVDPA
+627 DVTVDPA

-658 YFNGEVGL
+658 YFDGEVGL
-666 KYKGEEDV
+666 KYKGEEKV
-674 EIKDTVTV
+674 EITDTVKV

-690 SLDGEIDNV
+690 TLDGKV
-699 DFFDLNLY
+699 DATDLFETAY
-707 VALKGAGLDPYFD
+707 YIALQGAGKTPIFD
-720 TVKKAGNDALA
+720 TVKNGTALES
-731 VKLAYLASDID
+731 KLAYLASDID
-742 TESKAGENTEDKTLD
+742 TESKAGKNTEDGKLD
-757 STDMLYTAL
+757 ATDMLYTSVY
-766 FQAYDG
+766 QAYNG
-772 AGTPKTWDEV
+772 AGKHIDWAEAI
-782 LKIANGNKK
+782 KMANGGK